1 MSPTSLGGFRLDV
14 TYGAGKFVAAGRAE
28 NVAVSTDGMEWTTEA
43 LPEGTSLESNAYGNG
58 VFVGAGVNARLV
70 RSANAINWEIVKEND
85 KTAGRY
91 RGISYTNGLFI
102 AGGDKGLLYTS
113 PDGITWTKRVHES
126 ATNMSKS
133 VYLNGHYIIKDT
145 LSATQR
151 ADIDDIQ
158 LTADLHSWT
167 TEGVSLSDRH
177 PVGNAHTFTARITGE
192 AGTVDERYIR
202 IRWSLVQ

>member
-1 MSPTSLGGFRLDV
+1 MVGYAGSPCPEQPNGPVWSRDGWLALRRGCSAALTSDLDSWDVSPTSLGGFRLDV

-70 RSANAINWEIVKEND
+70 RSANAINWEIVKEN
-85 KTAGRY
+85 
-91 RGISYTNGLFI
+91 
-102 AGGDKGLLYTS
+102 
-113 PDGITWTKRVHES
+113 
-126 ATNMSKS
+126 
-133 VYLNGHYIIKDT
+133 NGHYIIKDT
-145 LSATQR
+145 LSTTQR

-158 LTADLHSWT
+158 LTANLHSWT

-177 PVGNAHTFTARITGE
+177 PVGNAQTFTARITGE
-192 AGTVDERYIR
+192 AGTADERYIR
-202 IRWSLVQ
+202 IRWSLLQ